1 MTIQDYKELTEKI
14 LNGDKQA
21 FDTILENTTF
31 SVLPRVKVYFKHG
44 LIPFIEED
52 ELVYRACLASKRY
65 IERYVEQGSFP
76 KTLSSFIYEGKEF
89 ACHKLYNLNKKRSK
103 VNKETNI
110 SYEWLVKQESY
121 GNEKEYQYCDGEI
134 EKTEHNIDNSLIKK
148 SFKQFLKYLPEQSQ
162 KIAKKYYGI
171 DSECLSKRQIIK
183 EEKTYWAKLYKVLNN
198 VTTDFAEY
206 YKERE
211 ENELEKV

>member
-1 MTIQDYKELTEKI
+1 MLFHHLSKCWYKYLLMLQVHRQCLLPTGTLVI
-14 LNGDKQA
+14 PY
-21 FDTILENTTF
+21 F
-31 SVLPRVKVYFKHG
+31 SYSIWRPTN
-44 LIPFIEED
+44 

-76 KTLSSFIYEGKEF
+76 KTLSSFIYQGKEF

-103 VNKETNI
+103 VKKETNI

-183 EEKTYWAKLYKVLNN
+183 EEKTYWSKLYKVLNN